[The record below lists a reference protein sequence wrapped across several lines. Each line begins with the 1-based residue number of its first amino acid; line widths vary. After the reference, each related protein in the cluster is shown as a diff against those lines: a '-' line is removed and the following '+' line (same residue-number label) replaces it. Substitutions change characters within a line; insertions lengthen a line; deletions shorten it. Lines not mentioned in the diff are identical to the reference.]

1 MSIPPELQIFAF
13 YLCASATF
21 FSFSQANG
29 SIDSKICF
37 YDVEVD
43 KVTLFNFKDEQG
55 NGREKLSSGQRIDR

>member
-1 MSIPPELQIFAF
+1 MNFLLFTCVLQQ
-13 YLCASATF
+13 L
-21 FSFSQANG
+21 FSHSQANG

-43 KVTLFNFKDEQG
+43 KVTVFNFKDEQG